1 AMAELSQGDIQK
13 AVQAGVNSLHQDI
26 ARLSSQLQALPDLRQ
41 PLMSLQRDLRKVA
54 YLQRQAAA
62 LDKRTF
68 DLVSEIQELKL
79 RISYIERY
87 CAFIYAQYVETEED
101 QG

>member
-1 AMAELSQGDIQK
+1 MAELSPGDIQK
-13 AVQAGVNSLHQDI
+13 AVQAGVGSLHRDI
-26 ARLSSQLQALPDLRQ
+26 SRLSSQIF
-41 PLMSLQRDLRKVA
+41 SLQRDLKKVA
-54 YLQRQAAA
+54 YLQQQAAA

-87 CAFIYAQYVETEED
+87 CAFIYGQYVETEEE
-101 QG
+101 QNR